1 MPTGPTRH
9 ADYGIISEL
18 TKVQVKP
25 LLKKCSSKRRRFA
38 VKARSKTAKFY
49 AANPE
54 AAENRREYQR
64 EYNKTEE
71 RKKYRAY
78 LTKKNR
84 DAGTY
89 GNGDNMDYDHDE
101 RRMISARR
109 NRSKK

>member
-1 MPTGPTRH
+1 M
-9 ADYGIISEL
+9 
-18 TKVQVKP
+18 
-25 LLKKCSSKRRRFA
+25 
-38 VKARSKTAKFY
+38 KAKSKTAKFY

-54 AAENRREYQR
+54 AAEKRREYQR

-84 DAGTY
+84 EAGTY
-89 GNGDNMDYDHDE
+89 ANGDNMDYDHDE

>member
-1 MPTGPTRH
+1 M
-9 ADYGIISEL
+9 
-18 TKVQVKP
+18 
-25 LLKKCSSKRRRFA
+25 
-38 VKARSKTAKFY
+38 KAKSKTAKFY

-54 AAENRREYQR
+54 AAEKRREYQR

-78 LTKKNR
+78 LNKKNR
-84 DAGTY
+84 QAGTY
-89 GNGDNMDYDHDE
+89 GNGDDLDHDHDE

>member
-1 MPTGPTRH
+1 M
-9 ADYGIISEL
+9 
-18 TKVQVKP
+18 
-25 LLKKCSSKRRRFA
+25 
-38 VKARSKTAKFY
+38 KAKSKTAKFY

-54 AAENRREYQR
+54 AAEKRREYQR

-78 LTKKNR
+78 LNKKNR
-84 DAGTY
+84 QAGTY
-89 GNGDNMDYDHDE
+89 RNGDDLDYDHDE